1 MNKIQV
7 EDITNQ
13 EQNIKIEKDT
23 WLFIKNSNCKLNI
36 TITNNSNIFT
46 YISSSKLNI
55 KVNTKNNLILNIF
68 SINSSLDAIIN
79 LNQDNLKLDYAYSTI
94 NEIDNNY
101 KIIVNH
107 LGNNITSNI
116 VSHGFNLKSKL
127 NFTVNAVVPDSSIG
141 VETSQDSKI
150 ILEDG
155 EAQIKPN
162 LLVDIDDVIA
172 NHSAYIGE
180 FKNEDLFYLATRG
193 LDKNSCKKLLAKS
206 FLIGPMKITFREK
219 NVILEI
225 LKKYWRW

>member
-55 KVNTKNNLILNIF
+55 KVNTKHNLILNIF
-68 SINSSLDAIIN
+68 SINSSLDAVIN

-101 KIIVNH
+101 KYRSRN
-107 LGNNITSNI
+107 
-116 VSHGFNLKSKL
+116 KSR
-127 NFTVNAVVPDSSIG
+127 
-141 VETSQDSKI
+141 Q
-150 ILEDG
+150 
-155 EAQIKPN
+155 
-162 LLVDIDDVIA
+162 
-172 NHSAYIGE
+172 
-180 FKNEDLFYLATRG
+180 
-193 LDKNSCKKLLAKS
+193 
-206 FLIGPMKITFREK
+206 
-219 NVILEI
+219 
-225 LKKYWRW
+225 